1 MYSNSLF
8 GVEYVL
14 LRPIGS

>member
-14 LRPIGS
+14 FRPIGS